1 MRKRKIIVVLL
12 VLAAVLLAIVY
23 FLPPREPVYSGE
35 PLSHWLKGY
44 DPVEGSEPGRQ
55 KADEIMREAGTNAIP
70 TLLRM
75 LRERDSP
82 WKLKLIALA
91 QRQHFITILHISA
104 LSRNARAAA
113 AFATLGNDG
122 KVAMPDLMEIYE
134 KNLSASSQYYIA
146 DIFGSIGPAAK
157 QSIPMLLRSVT

>member
-23 FLPPREPVYSGE
+23 FLPSREPVYAGE
-35 PLSHWLKGY
+35 PLSYWLKGY

-82 WKLKLIALA
+82 WKVKLIVLA
-91 QRQHFITILHISA
+91 QKQHFITVRYVGDYR
-104 LSRNARAAA
+104 RNVQAWW
-113 AFATLGNDG
+113 AFEQLGSDG
-122 KVAMPDLMEIYE
+122 KAALPELMEIYE
-134 KNLSASSQYYIA
+134 KNLSDSTQSRM
-146 DIFGSIGPAAK
+146 PA
-157 QSIPMLLRSVT
+157 